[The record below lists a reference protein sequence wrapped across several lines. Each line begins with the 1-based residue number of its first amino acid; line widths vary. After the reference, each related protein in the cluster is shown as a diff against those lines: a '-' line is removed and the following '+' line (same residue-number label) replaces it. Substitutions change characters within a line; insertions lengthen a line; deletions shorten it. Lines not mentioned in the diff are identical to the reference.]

1 MVVMDDHHA
10 VASTVYIQLN
20 PVCARI
26 ECRLEGQN
34 RILGVSVA
42 NAAVGNYFRNAQLFP
57 SAEVGSG

>member
-1 MVVMDDHHA
+1 MIVMDDNDS
-10 VASTVYIQLN
+10 VASPVYIELN

-26 ECRLEGQN
+26 ECRFESQK

-57 SAEVGSG
+57 LPKSDAG